1 MKERT
6 PQLLVEGDQQEIPM
20 IVFSK
25 DTHYALPQ
33 LTEAGYDV
41 IGLDWKVGGV
51 MAHWKIQERYTM
63 WLPHNQGRMC
73 HTIAGRMC
81 HTFPA

>member
-1 MKERT
+1 MKERA
-6 PQLLVEGDQQEIPM
+6 PHLLVEGDQQEIPM

-41 IGLDWKVGGV
+41 IGLDWKVWLGGRGFKNDV
-51 MAHWKIQERYTM
+51 Q
-63 WLPHNQGRMC
+63 
-73 HTIAGRMC
+73 
-81 HTFPA
+81 